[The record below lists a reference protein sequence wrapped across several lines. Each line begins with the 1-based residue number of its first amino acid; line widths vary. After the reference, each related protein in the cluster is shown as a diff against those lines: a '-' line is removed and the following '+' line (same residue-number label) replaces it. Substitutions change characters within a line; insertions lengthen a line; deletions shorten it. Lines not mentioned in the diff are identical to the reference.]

1 MRHYRTRYTGGI
13 ASIIFLVFYIDS
25 IVRNIRGDSA
35 SEIVR
40 MIVLDCRLW
49 IFGLTTI
56 FTFLLTTPGLLIFP
70 SALIESIA
78 FEKNRLSQS
87 YLPLTDFRTWKKLI
101 RSFVD
106 AIGVPIAVF
115 ALLGLINYRSKQRVF
130 HIAVFLMLSI
140 LVTMFGN
147 SLMPRYLIMF
157 IPVFSILAAEVLMGI
172 SRNYNHWIRKIGV
185 VLILSVVL
193 YALVYNLAGVITR
206 FDETRIKAAYFIEEK
221 IPKGSTIG
229 IGYISNQFGWR
240 IHKWRQP
247 YIRMRNYTEVDF
259 TNEPEYIVLSSYDI
273 DEITRALD
281 SGLMTED
288 YLWPEE
294 LDNWWYLYSS
304 PSPSVFKTYVS
315 LLRGEGYCLLA
326 SFRSRI
332 LAPIE
337 FPPPDIIIYKKNLS
351 ENNAGCHL

>member
-1 MRHYRTRYTGGI
+1 
-13 ASIIFLVFYIDS
+13 
-25 IVRNIRGDSA
+25 
-35 SEIVR
+35 
-40 MIVLDCRLW
+40 
-49 IFGLTTI
+49 
-56 FTFLLTTPGLLIFP
+56 
-70 SALIESIA
+70 
-78 FEKNRLSQS
+78 
-87 YLPLTDFRTWKKLI
+87 
-101 RSFVD
+101 
-106 AIGVPIAVF
+106 
-115 ALLGLINYRSKQRVF
+115 
-130 HIAVFLMLSI
+130 
-140 LVTMFGN
+140 
-147 SLMPRYLIMF
+147 
-157 IPVFSILAAEVLMGI
+157 
-172 SRNYNHWIRKIGV
+172 
-185 VLILSVVL
+185 
-193 YALVYNLAGVITR
+193 
-206 FDETRIKAAYFIEEK
+206 
-221 IPKGSTIG
+221 
-229 IGYISNQFGWR
+229 
-240 IHKWRQP
+240 
-247 YIRMRNYTEVDF
+247 MRNYTEVDF